1 MYLTPIQQISS
12 VSGTTSTGT
21 LIALGLD
28 YTVNRVC
35 IFNNG
40 TVPVRLSLDS
50 TSGSTSGLE
59 IRAGETREFNAMT
72 HKMAVLTT
80 STSTG
85 GDDHRVVRLIA
96 LGA

>member
-35 IFNNG
+35 INNDG
-40 TVPVRLSLDS
+40 TVPVRVVFDS
-50 TSGSTSGLE
+50 TTGSTGGLE
-59 IRAGETREFNAMT
+59 IKAGESKNFDVTT
-72 HKMAVLTT
+72 YKMAVLTT

-85 GDDHRVVRLIA
+85 GDDHRAVRLIA
-96 LGA
+96 LGG